1 MTMDALLCRDHLQ
14 RLLSDEVQALQELE
28 VVLDKEHALIVA
40 DDIEALDSQ
49 GAHREACIGTLL
61 RIDAER
67 ISLCRSSGR
76 AGDKSGLLSLIQW
89 CDASGQLQRQW
100 KTNTDL
106 IGHTR
111 TLNDRNG
118 ALVNN
123 RLKRVEGML
132 DTLNGPA
139 TRESRV
145 YTARGNAYQQAQ
157 SGKVCNFQV

>member
-1 MTMDALLCRDHLQ
+1 MDALLCRDHLQ
-14 RLLSDEVQALQELE
+14 RLLSEEAQALQELE
-28 VVLDKEHALIVA
+28 AVLDAEHALIVA
-40 DDIEALDSQ
+40 DDIEALDNA
-49 GAHREACIGTLL
+49 GTKREACLGVLL
-61 RIDAER
+61 RIDADR
-67 ISLCRSSGR
+67 VSLCRSSGR
-76 AGDKSGLLSLIQW
+76 TGDKQGLLSLIQW
-89 CDASGQLQRQW
+89 CDAGNQLQRSW

-132 DTLNGPA
+132 ETLNGGQG
-139 TRESRV
+139 RESRV